1 MMRTFEHIRDGEAP
15 ASVVGVFVDARHCL
29 RTTWVPLPIRALAT
43 RQEALKPI
51 WQQLRPNL
59 LTRACEE
66 SADDLRTHLA
76 TAAVELGTPL
86 IEPVLLAEGLD
97 VDAIDEVR
105 EVVDAFHYVN
115 PKLLV
120 LLAALVEASRGQVVG
135 GAHLSP
141 PLLESFQ
148 PGNIPDEMPDIVPL
162 PEEPGGLTGEIFHA
176 ILETTHLPVAT
187 PDLRVLGRW
196 PHLLEAAWPA
206 LKPVFQHKA
215 LERVIEGLRKE
226 AIAAARALPHRMT
239 FGVDEETQGALIA
252 LTPALQVLFD
262 GGLRLA
268 LFASAL
274 KVSLDGVEDALAS
287 PHPIEWTGDDE
298 LEQPLE
304 T

>member
-15 ASVVGVFVDARHCL
+15 APVVGVFVDARHCL
-29 RTTWVPLPIRALAT
+29 RTTWVPLLLRMLAT
-43 RQEALKPI
+43 RPEALKPI

-66 SADDLRTHLA
+66 SADDLRAHLA
-76 TAAVELGTPL
+76 TAAVELGAPL

-120 LLAALVEASRGQVVG
+120 LVAALVEAARGQVVG
-135 GAHLSP
+135 GTPVAP
-141 PLLESFQ
+141 ALLETFQ
-148 PGNIPDEMPDIVPL
+148 PGSIPDEMPDIVPL

-187 PDLRVLGRW
+187 ADLRVLGRW

-215 LERVIEGLRKE
+215 LERVLDGIRQES
-226 AIAAARALPHRMT
+226 IAAARALPHPMT
-239 FGVDEETQGALIA
+239 FGRDAELQTALAA

-268 LFASAL
+268 LFAAAL

-287 PHPIEWTGDDE
+287 PHPIEWNGDDE

>member
-1 MMRTFEHIRDGEAP
+1 MMRTLEHVREGEAP

-29 RTTWVPLPIRALAT
+29 RTTWVPLTLRVLAT
-43 RQEALKPI
+43 RQEALRPI

-59 LTRACEE
+59 LTRAFEE
-66 SADDLRTHLA
+66 SADDLRAHLA

-86 IEPVLLAEGLD
+86 IEPVLMAEGLD

-120 LLAALVEASRGQVVG
+120 LVAALVEASRGQAVG
-135 GAHLSP
+135 GVRLDPA
-141 PLLESFQ
+141 LLETFE

-162 PEEPGGLTGEIFHA
+162 PEEPGGLTGEMFHA

-187 PDLRVLGRW
+187 ADLRVLGKW

-206 LKPVFQHKA
+206 LKPVFQHRA
-215 LERVIEGLRKE
+215 LERVLEGIRRE
-226 AIAAARALPHRMT
+226 AITAARALPHRMT
-239 FGVDEETQGALIA
+239 FGVDTATQGALVA
-252 LTPALQVLFD
+252 LAPALQVLFD

-268 LFASAL
+268 LFAAAM

-287 PHPIEWTGDDE
+287 PHPIEWPEEDE